1 MAPGGRRARL
11 LLAAFA
17 GTCMALRGAAA
28 AEGGPSEQASEL
40 FRLSGLELQLEAMD
54 AQILKGLSAQKGN
67 LPPEVSD
74 ALTRSVREAF
84 SPAALKSAVLARIS
98 AEIEPQKADRALS
111 WLRSDEGREITKLEQ
126 VLSTVEGERGLQ
138 AYAKSLPQAP
148 PPQERLG
155 LAQRLDAATGAT
167 DLIVDLSLATALAVA
182 VALNATSATPTNP
195 EALNRAV
202 ESQRVQLRPALHQ
215 VVLVSFLYTYR
226 ELPEADLIRY
236 IEFLESEAGAWYHRV
251 TSDAAIGA
259 LKSSAMG
266 LAASLARELEK
277 VQPKRSL

>member
-1 MAPGGRRARL
+1 
-11 LLAAFA
+11 
-17 GTCMALRGAAA
+17 MALRGAAA